1 MDRELAETQRAILRQ
16 ISRCIHIKQVLHAV
30 EPTPHLNFWRLLYG
44 GMLDLPVLDWC
55 KIFGA
60 NGEPTHWK
68 GIVTDVDDFRRVL
81 LEFLNID
88 YGTWQRY
95 WDQMKT
101 YRDELIAHH
110 QADTRVETYPS
121 LEIALQSCYFFY
133 DYLSDG
139 LYHPAVVPAE
149 ERLEA
154 YCEEFREQATN
165 IAQAAL
171 RATADIEENVR

>member
-1 MDRELAETQRAILRQ
+1 MDRELAEAQQAILVQ
-16 ISRCIHIKQVLHAV
+16 ISRCIHIKQALHAV

-68 GIVTDVDDFRRVL
+68 GVVSDVGVFRRGL
-81 LEFLNID
+81 LEFLDID
-88 YGTWQRY
+88 DESWEGY
-95 WDQMKT
+95 WNHMKS

-110 QADTRVETYPS
+110 QADIGVETYPP
-121 LEIALQSCYFFY
+121 LEIALRSCYFFH

-139 LYHPAVVPAE
+139 LYHPAIVPAE
-149 ERLEA
+149 ERLDA
-154 YCEEFREQATN
+154 YCEEFRELATN

-171 RATADIEENVR
+171 GATADIEENVR